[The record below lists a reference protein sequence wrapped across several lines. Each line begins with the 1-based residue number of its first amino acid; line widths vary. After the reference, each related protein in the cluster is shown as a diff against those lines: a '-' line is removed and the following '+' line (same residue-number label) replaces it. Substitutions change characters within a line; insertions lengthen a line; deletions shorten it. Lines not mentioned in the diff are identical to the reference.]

1 MARHAKMTRFD
12 YGILVGV
19 GLFLG
24 LVGSVFALGEVAHR
38 RGDRF
43 GDRVVAGRPLRVWE
57 TIETKSYAGLYR
69 CESLAFTP
77 SSDSTQTWPFQCED
91 RVWGDRIV
99 GYCRGAACTGS
110 SRITIKGALPVLPGT
125 PVGRVSGWLRGYL
138 IFPVD
143 HRRGFT
149 NTRSQ
154 VRVPLDFRVIS
165 PEELHRLMRTRFT
178 IGLSVC
184 GALVLLGALL
194 VLIGVIQRRRL
205 RES

>member
-1 MARHAKMTRFD
+1 MARYARMTRYD
-12 YGILVGV
+12 YGLLVGV

-24 LVGSVFALGEVAHR
+24 LVGLVFALGVVAHR
-38 RGDRF
+38 RDDRF
-43 GDRVVAGRPLRVWE
+43 GDRVVAGRPLRVLE
-57 TIETKSYAGLYR
+57 RIETESIARLYR
-69 CESLAFTP
+69 CQSLAFTP

-91 RVWGDRIV
+91 RVWGDTIV
-99 GYCRGAACTGS
+99 GYRRGASGTGP
-110 SRITIKGALPVLPGT
+110 SRIMIEGALPVLPGT
-125 PVGRVSGWLRGYL
+125 PVGRVSGWLHGYL
-138 IFPVD
+138 TAPVE
-143 HRRGFT
+143 RGRGFR
-149 NTRSQ
+149 NERFP

-165 PEELHRLMRTRFT
+165 SEELHRLMRTRFT

>member
-1 MARHAKMTRFD
+1 MARYAKMTRYD
-12 YGILVGV
+12 YGLLVGV
-19 GLFLG
+19 GVLLG
-24 LVGSVFALGEVAHR
+24 LGGLALALGVVAHR
-38 RGDRF
+38 RDDRF

-91 RVWGDRIV
+91 RVWGDTIV
-99 GYCRGAACTGS
+99 GYRRGASGTGPG
-110 SRITIKGALPVLPGT
+110 RIILKGTLPVLPGT

-138 IFPVD
+138 IFPVE

-154 VRVPLDFRVIS
+154 VRVPLAFRVIS

-184 GALVLLGALL
+184 GALVLLGAVL